1 LPCNSAGHTT
11 ISHLL
16 GEQSEKGLNVNAIRI
31 INVPEFQ
38 VEFRSPTSDNSESL
52 PGQVKGVK
60 GRAQN
65 ATRSHYSKWN
75 RVDSVRF

>member
-1 LPCNSAGHTT
+1 VGHTT
-11 ISHLL
+11 ISRLL
-16 GEQSEKGLNVNAIRI
+16 GEQSEKCLNVNTVQIVNI
-31 INVPEFQ
+31 PEFR

-65 ATRSHYSKWN
+65 AMRSHYGK
-75 RVDSVRF
+75 